1 MAVFPTPPQPA
12 MGEFLLN
19 NLALVALFLASGA
32 LLIWPEISRF
42 AGGADSIGTLEATR
56 LMNQPGA
63 LVLDVREP
71 AEFASGHLP
80 RARHIPLRELGK
92 RMDEIARFKEKPV
105 IVTCRSGARSG
116 SACRKLK
123 NAGFTQVYNL
133 KGGVPAWEQ
142 ASLPVER

>member
-1 MAVFPTPPQPA
+1 

-19 NLALVALFLASGA
+19 NLALVALFVASGA
-32 LLIWPEISRF
+32 LLLWPELSRF
-42 AGGADSIGTLEATR
+42 AGGANAVGTLEATR

-63 LVLDVREP
+63 LVLDVRED

-80 RARHIPLRELGK
+80 KARHIPLAQLGT
-92 RMDEIARFKEKPV
+92 RIGEIAKFKEKPV

-116 SACRKLK
+116 SACRALR

>member
-1 MAVFPTPPQPA
+1 
-12 MGEFLLN
+12 MGEFLIN

-32 LLIWPEISRF
+32 LLVWPELSAF
-42 AGGADSIGTLEATR
+42 TGGADSVGTLEATR

-71 AEFASGHLP
+71 AEFAAGHLP
-80 RARHIPLRELGK
+80 HARHIPLGQLAGRVE
-92 RMDEIARFKEKPV
+92 EIAKFKDKPV

-116 SACRKLK
+116 SACRTLK
-123 NAGFTQVYNL
+123 KAGFGKVYNL

-142 ASLPVER
+142 ASLPVEK

>member
-1 MAVFPTPPQPA
+1 

-19 NLALVALFLASGA
+19 NLALVALFVASGA
-32 LLIWPEISRF
+32 LLLWPELSRF
-42 AGGADSIGTLEATR
+42 TGGANAVGTLEATR

-63 LVLDVREP
+63 LVLDVRED

-80 RARHIPLRELGK
+80 KARHIPLGQLSTRIG
-92 RMDEIARFKEKPV
+92 EIAKYKEKPV

-116 SACRKLK
+116 SACRALR